1 MSSEGICDVLIED
14 EKSHEPVGGGGGVE
28 SNSLGDFDF
37 ESDAKEIESIEK
49 DKNVLSNASKGSSNR
64 TPISNVSYI
73 RRSSLAKFPR
83 PNTDPR
89 VIRKKLVF
97 DSGQQHIRSDIVTP
111 DSVRVDNTAG
121 RLFEDIESEEEG
133 VTLVCAD
140 IDGNELSTG
149 GGAVCSG
156 QSHNQHV
163 QGNDFLKEEGGI
175 LTIKTFGQSSHL
187 QRVAMMAQRN
197 QSYHPT
203 IVARLPSGCEATIGI
218 AKVGDHEE
226 YGIGCLSN
234 PLSDLLSEKCVNLF
248 SDIFQNIGVYR
259 LSDASDFL
267 EIKKNGFGLTN
278 KPMTLLFMAENPRR
292 SM

>member
-49 DKNVLSNASKGSSNR
+49 DKNVLSNVSQGSSNR

-121 RLFEDIESEEEG
+121 RLLG
-133 VTLVCAD
+133 L
-140 IDGNELSTG
+140 GLLG
-149 GGAVCSG
+149 
-156 QSHNQHV
+156 
-163 QGNDFLKEEGGI
+163 
-175 LTIKTFGQSSHL
+175 
-187 QRVAMMAQRN
+187 R
-197 QSYHPT
+197 
-203 IVARLPSGCEATIGI
+203 
-218 AKVGDHEE
+218 
-226 YGIGCLSN
+226 SN
-234 PLSDLLSEKCVNLF
+234 
-248 SDIFQNIGVYR
+248 
-259 LSDASDFL
+259 
-267 EIKKNGFGLTN
+267 FGLC
-278 KPMTLLFMAENPRR
+278 
-292 SM
+292 